1 MNNEL
6 LEKYNR
12 PVPRYT
18 SYPPA
23 NFFTESFTETDYRK
37 ALAESNDWEPQN
49 ISFYFHIP
57 FCRKM
62 CFFCGCNSFP
72 MKKDETVKRYMEA
85 VKKEVEM
92 VKEYIGPGRKVSQIH
107 YGGGTPNAIPVHYL
121 EELNQL
127 LFDNFSFIEQPEI
140 AIECN
145 PAHLDEESVKRLKGA
160 GFRRFSI
167 GIQDFDTNVLKA
179 VNRDPSQLPVD
190 ELIQLLKEGDEPV
203 DVNLDFIYGLPN
215 QTVDSFIAA
224 IEKAITM
231 KPDRLVT
238 FSYAHVP
245 WVKKS
250 QKRLEVIGL
259 PSNEDK
265 IAMFDRASELLID
278 SGYHAIGLDH
288 FALANDELTIAHKE
302 RRLHRNFQGYCTRR
316 TTGQVYAFGVSGI
329 SQLEQVY
336 AQNSK
341 SINDY
346 MQQVEEGHLPIAK
359 GYRLND
365 DERIVREVV
374 TEVMCNRQLQWE
386 DMAERCRVSQ
396 DTVRQAVHYEAAK
409 LDELQTDGLIQFDND
424 KIHVTEE
431 GNLFIRNV
439 AATFDPLMGGDNES
453 KFSKP
458 V

>member
-23 NFFTESFTETDYRK
+23 NFFTESFTETDYRE
-37 ALAESNDWEPQN
+37 ALTASNDWEPQN
-49 ISFYFHIP
+49 ISLYFHIP

-72 MKKDETVKRYMEA
+72 MKNDETVKRYMEA

-92 VKEYIGPGRKVSQIH
+92 VKQHLAPGRKVSQIH

-127 LFDNFSFIEQPEI
+127 LFDSFSFIEQPEI

-167 GIQDFDTNVLKA
+167 GIQDFDINVLKA
-179 VNRDPSQLPVD
+179 VNRDASKLPVD
-190 ELIQLLKEGDEPV
+190 ELIRLLKEGDEPV

-215 QTVDSFIAA
+215 QTVDSFISA
-224 IEKAITM
+224 IKKAIAM

-265 IAMFDRASELLID
+265 IA
-278 SGYHAIGLDH
+278 
-288 FALANDELTIAHKE
+288 
-302 RRLHRNFQGYCTRR
+302 TR
-316 TTGQVYAFGVSGI
+316 VGI
-329 SQLEQVY
+329 
-336 AQNSK
+336 
-341 SINDY
+341 
-346 MQQVEEGHLPIAK
+346 
-359 GYRLND
+359 R
-365 DERIVREVV
+365 
-374 TEVMCNRQLQWE
+374 
-386 DMAERCRVSQ
+386 
-396 DTVRQAVHYEAAK
+396 
-409 LDELQTDGLIQFDND
+409 
-424 KIHVTEE
+424 
-431 GNLFIRNV
+431 
-439 AATFDPLMGGDNES
+439 
-453 KFSKP
+453 
-458 V
+458 

>member
-1 MNNEL
+1 
-6 LEKYNR
+6 
-12 PVPRYT
+12 
-18 SYPPA
+18 
-23 NFFTESFTETDYRK
+23 
-37 ALAESNDWEPQN
+37 
-49 ISFYFHIP
+49 
-57 FCRKM
+57 
-62 CFFCGCNSFP
+62 
-72 MKKDETVKRYMEA
+72 
-85 VKKEVEM
+85 M
-92 VKEYIGPGRKVSQIH
+92 VKQHLAPGRKVSQIH

-127 LFDNFSFIEQPEI
+127 LFDSFSFIENPEI

-167 GIQDFDTNVLKA
+167 GIQDFDINVLKA
-179 VNRDPSQLPVD
+179 VNRDASKLPVD
-190 ELIQLLKEGDEPV
+190 ELIRLLKEGDEPV

-215 QTVDSFIAA
+215 QTVDSFISA
-224 IEKAITM
+224 IEKAIAM

-302 RRLHRNFQGYCTRR
+302 RSLHRNFQGYCTRR

-365 DERIVREVV
+365 NERIVREVV
-374 TEVMCNRQLQWE
+374 TEVMCNRRVRWD
-386 DMAERCRVSQ
+386 DMAERCRVSE
-396 DTVRQAVHYEAAK
+396 DAVRSAVAYEETK
-409 LDELQTDGLIQFDND
+409 LTELQTDGLIHFDNE
-424 KIHVTEE
+424 KVNVTEA
-431 GNLFIRNV
+431 GNMFIRNV